1 MTTRQTTP
9 KPEPEPL
16 AEEAPP
22 IVISDEYKGALD
34 DLDRAKVPWRP
45 NPGDKVVGR
54 VTAMMTATSEY
65 GEYPLLTLDPGPDS
79 PLVDVHCFHAWLKGD
94 VSRLDVRE
102 GDIFGVKFIDT
113 GGPRNAA
120 RYRTSLKRTGT
131 GDPYRMGQNMTA
143 VAGAPVQQSLPVDEE
158 PF

>member
-1 MTTRQTTP
+1 MVTKPTTP
-9 KPEPEPL
+9 TPNPDTTPEAL
-16 AEEAPP
+16 PP
-22 IVISDEYKGALD
+22 IVVSAEYKDALD
-34 DLDRAKVPWRP
+34 DLDRSKVPWRP
-45 NPGDKVVGR
+45 QPGDKVVGR
-54 VTAMMTATSEY
+54 VTAMATATSEY

-94 VSRLDVRE
+94 VARLDVRE

-143 VAGAPVQQSLPVDEE
+143 VAGAAVQQTFAQDEE